1 MDIPNQQIKIPKKQ
15 FEEIA
20 GKYMMI
26 IGNPNFG
33 ETDQNNAIIKLSE
46 FMNRYTFK

>member
-1 MDIPNQQIKIPKKQ
+1 MNSLNQQIKIPKEQ

-20 GKYMMI
+20 GKYMRV

-33 ETDQNNAIIKLSE
+33 EAAQNNAMIKLSE
-46 FMNRYTFK
+46 FVNRYTFK